1 MEIKDWVTDMA
12 EKCFLVRGIETSLK
26 RIDAIIE
33 HLNNYGKYDELS
45 RETAKNWI
53 LFGDWTYRRNE
64 QLTLNDFYPSSEQL
78 SKGLNSKD
86 LILLSRQEYQLRIKK
101 PCHIIPHMKLQ
112 RMWNMSRCHYRKTKT
127 DRRFLLLRCSTAIIR
142 SNNKKPTYG

>member
-26 RIDAIIE
+26 RIDSIIE

-78 SKGLNSKD
+78 LKGLNSKD
-86 LILLSRQEYQLRIKK
+86 FISLSRQEYQLNIQKAMSHNTTHETTTNVEHEPMPMPKSRDK
-101 PCHIIPHMKLQ
+101 PPLFTFEMLNSHNTQ
-112 RMWNMSRCHYRKTKT
+112 QQ
-127 DRRFLLLRCSTAIIR
+127 
-142 SNNKKPTYG
+142 

>member
-26 RIDAIIE
+26 RIDSIIE

-86 LILLSRQEYQLRIKK
+86 LILLSRQEYQLRIQKA
-101 PCHIIPHMKLQ
+101 
-112 RMWNMSRCHYRKTKT
+112 MSHNTTHETTTNVEHEPMPLPKNK
-127 DRRFLLLRCSTAIIR
+127 DRPPIFTLEMLNSHNTQQQ
-142 SNNKKPTYG
+142 